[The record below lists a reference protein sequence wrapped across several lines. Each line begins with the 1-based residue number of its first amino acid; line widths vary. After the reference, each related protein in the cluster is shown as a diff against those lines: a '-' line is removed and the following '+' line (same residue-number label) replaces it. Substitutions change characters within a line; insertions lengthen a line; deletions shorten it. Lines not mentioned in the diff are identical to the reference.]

1 MALSRSS
8 HFLAHSCNVNCLR
21 FGRKSDQRIATGG
34 DDNVVNIW
42 QMHEKKM
49 KRIQRLSGHQ
59 SAIKSIVFDSIEHK
73 IVAGDQSGLIKVFDL
88 EAGKVNQ
95 TLQGHMDPVSTVDYH
110 LYGDYVASGSSDTI
124 VKVWDL
130 RTRSCM
136 QTFKGHSSEVT
147 AVRFT
152 PDGRWL
158 TSGDQDGVIRI
169 WDLTAGRL
177 LYEFSHHVGAITSL
191 EFNPEEFILVSSA
204 ADRSIRFWDV
214 QEFALI
220 GVTPV
225 DKATFVCILTTFARL
240 RQCATQLQSRTVASI
255 YFAAHKTRYEYG
267 QPYLTVDVDQC
278 HDSIAIPRP
287 KELGHVSIHADTMM
301 TQDMKLMSGCIED
314 AYVSVWMLDVMQMR
328 PFDRIVNKNSDQ
340 RAGKVGSSSNRP
352 PSARVVTLS
361 DSAPANQSIIR
372 SAAVATF
379 ANVLDAPLPASRGP
393 AHEVSDG
400 VTQATTLVTGDQVS
414 CNVNHL
420 DAISPTTPVVVVPL
434 AGSNSIP
441 CPVRRTEDPRQSV
454 DVPRPA
460 NARIGTPKN
469 IAPQQPEEPSETHE
483 TAARQQRDEE
493 LVTSDY
499 VMELRC
505 GMDTCVKAFKARQK
519 HIQQLLVHW
528 EKGRLND
535 GLRYIGNLPKGKR
548 EAVVVDVLRII
559 NLESLVV
566 DLEACVLLLP
576 LIIEVLESK
585 FELYL
590 SVGVE
595 AGHKL
600 FDAFSPIVKDSRNAR
615 QCRSR
620 TINFAGEER
629 VQWCNT
635 CDSYFQEMQQRVQYL
650 VETCDY
656 SAIRSKVHNLIRALD
671 NFYR

>member
-1 MALSRSS
+1 MPLSRSS

-42 QMHEKKM
+42 QMYEKKM

-73 IVAGDQSGLIKVFDL
+73 IVAGAQSGSIKVFDL

-95 TLQGHMDPVSTVDYH
+95 TLQGHMDAVSTVDYH

-147 AVRFT
+147 AVKFT

-177 LYEFSHHVGAITSL
+177 LYEFPHHVGAITSL

-225 DKATFVCILTTFARL
+225 DKATTTSMCHTIAEPYSGKYLLCCSQDAIRVW
-240 RQCATQLQSRTVASI
+240 S
-255 YFAAHKTRYEYG
+255 YE
-267 QPYLTVDVDQC
+267 TAIEC

-287 KELGHVSIHADTMM
+287 KELGRVSIHADTMM
-301 TQDMKLMSGCIED
+301 TQDMKLMSGCIEH
-314 AYVSVWMLDVMQMR
+314 AYASVWMLDVMQLR

-361 DSAPANQSIIR
+361 DSAPANQSVIR

-379 ANVLDAPLPASRGP
+379 ANVFDVPLPASRGP

-400 VTQATTLVTGDQVS
+400 VTQATALVIGDQVS

-420 DAISPTTPVVVVPL
+420 DDISPATPGVVVPL
-434 AGSNSIP
+434 TGANSIP

-460 NARIGTPKN
+460 NARIGGTPKD
-469 IAPQQPEEPSETHE
+469 IAPQQPEGPSETHE
-483 TAARQQRDEE
+483 IAARQQRDEE
-493 LVTSDY
+493 VVTSDF

-548 EAVVVDVLRII
+548 EAVVVDVLRITS
-559 NLESLVV
+559 LESLGV

-650 VETCDY
+650 VETCNY

-671 NFYR
+671 NFYRC